1 MGRRW
6 RGRRNR
12 NARYRAD
19 SNQVVEFEANERTFL
34 QYSQDRKEECLA
46 QNRIEMEKARRPQG
60 FIEGMVHV
68 LSGGGARDA
77 KRMEIEAEFERLNIQ
92 CQAFDSAVRAIL
104 RCEEN
109 RTRQFE
115 TLCRSLPHMK
125 PEAQA
130 VALKIL
136 DGLALAKSTIP
147 VPGISKLTFEK

>member
-1 MGRRW
+1 MSRRW
-6 RGRRNR
+6 KGRRNR

-19 SNQVVEFEANERTFL
+19 NNHVVEFEADKKTFA

-46 QNRIEMEKARRPQG
+46 QNRIAMEKARRPQG
-60 FIEGMVHV
+60 FIEGMVYV

-92 CQAFDSAVRAIL
+92 CRAFDSAVRAIL

-130 VALKIL
+130 LALKIL
-136 DGLALAKSTIP
+136 EGLALAKP
-147 VPGISKLTFEK
+147 ALPMPDISKLTFEK